1 MAERAELEAAAG
13 ALLAYHLGG
22 RRTDDALL
30 AQIQA
35 AGWSTKP
42 SGRSSRSACCCRSGV
57 AGKRRGRSSVAQERV
72 GLGRRCRRR
81 WTATLPAG
89 VPGLT
94 GTPGRMPRQTVSTDA
109 GVRLGASNRAR
120 GSRRRWRSPLSNRP
134 ILFGLMSPESGGER
148 VLTDFYVAFATVCFT
163 LLGLW
168 IIVVQTRHAE
178 WRRLSVH
185 RRRAYGVA
193 LHFSLPGL
201 MGLLSLIDP
210 ASTRLWRISFAVAA
224 GGGAVVLALVRG
236 PAATW
241 LGTAAYVAAVLLYA
255 LIAIIAI
262 APSLVADVGISAR
275 PLRVEAVLL
284 TVLVFLG
291 VNVAWL
297 LLFDETSS
305 ARD

>member
-1 MAERAELEAAAG
+1 
-13 ALLAYHLGG
+13 
-22 RRTDDALL
+22 
-30 AQIQA
+30 
-35 AGWSTKP
+35 
-42 SGRSSRSACCCRSGV
+42 
-57 AGKRRGRSSVAQERV
+57 
-72 GLGRRCRRR
+72 
-81 WTATLPAG
+81 
-89 VPGLT
+89 
-94 GTPGRMPRQTVSTDA
+94 
-109 GVRLGASNRAR
+109 
-120 GSRRRWRSPLSNRP
+120 
-134 ILFGLMSPESGGER
+134 MSPESGGER

-178 WRRLSVH
+178 WRRLSVY

-262 APSLVADVGISAR
+262 APSVVADVGISAR

-297 LLFDETSS
+297 LLFDDTSS